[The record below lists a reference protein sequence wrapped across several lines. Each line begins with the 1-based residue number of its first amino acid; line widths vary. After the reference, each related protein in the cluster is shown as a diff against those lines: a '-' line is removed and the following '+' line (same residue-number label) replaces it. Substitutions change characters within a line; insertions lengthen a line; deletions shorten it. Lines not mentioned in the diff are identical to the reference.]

1 MILEHCDLEINPSQQ
16 GEFEEAIIRGVETV
30 IAKSKGFRGFKVNHS
45 VESPARYLLFI
56 YWETLENHTVDF
68 RGSAAFAEWRA
79 IVGPFFAKPPVVEH
93 FTLVG
98 KSA

>member
-1 MILEHCDLEINPSQQ
+1 MILEHCDIEIDPAKSA
-16 GEFEEAIIRGVETV
+16 EFEEAILRGVETV
-30 IAKSKGFRGFKVNHS
+30 IAKSKGFRGYKVNHS
-45 VESPARYLLFI
+45 VETSARYLLFI
-56 YWETLENHTVDF
+56 YWDTLEKHTVDF
-68 RGSAAFAEWRA
+68 RGSEAFADWRA